1 MWTIHATYKW
11 TCIFFVSTCNSSSF
25 FWEVICLSMVHINI
39 STALEQ
45 YMISLF
51 WLSPVYLFCAVCYV
65 VLHFPLSC
73 MPWLPISATTLP
85 MNRLCRLVIAFV
97 FCPVLQTKWDIQEH
111 PALHECGLHCT
122 LYPWMLAQVG
132 CIWSQG
138 KELIW
143 SVYYTSSFSVR
154 SHVVYALVLFIY
166 IVSCNLFWIK
176 N

>member
-1 MWTIHATYKW
+1 
-11 TCIFFVSTCNSSSF
+11 
-25 FWEVICLSMVHINI
+25 MVHINI
-39 STALEQ
+39 FTALEQ

-51 WLSPVYLFCAVCYV
+51 WLSPVYLILCCLLCGFCIY
-65 VLHFPLSC
+65 PLSC
-73 MPWLPISATTLP
+73 MPWLPITATTLP

-138 KELIW
+138 KELIK

-154 SHVVYALVLFIY
+154 SHVVYALVLCIY
-166 IVSCNLFWIK
+166 IVSYNLFWIE

>member
-1 MWTIHATYKW
+1 MNYKCYTYGNM
-11 TCIFFVSTCNSSSF
+11 CIFCKYLQLQLLFLRGDLFVNGAT
-25 FWEVICLSMVHINI
+25 NI
-39 STALEQ
+39 FTALEQ

-51 WLSPVYLFCAVCYV
+51 WLYPVYLFCAVCYV

-73 MPWLPISATTLP
+73 MPWLPITATTLP

-138 KELIW
+138 KELIQ

-154 SHVVYALVLFIY
+154 SHVVYALV
-166 IVSCNLFWIK
+166 
-176 N
+176 

>member
-1 MWTIHATYKW
+1 MYIW
-11 TCIFFVSTCNSSSF
+11 TCIFFVSTCNSNSFF
-25 FWEVICLSMVHINI
+25 FWEVICLSVVHINI
-39 STALEQ
+39 FTALEQ

-73 MPWLPISATTLP
+73 MPWLPINATTLP

-138 KELIW
+138 KELIKKCVTTHQA
-143 SVYYTSSFSVR
+143 SV
-154 SHVVYALVLFIY
+154 LDLM
-166 IVSCNLFWIK
+166 
-176 N
+176 